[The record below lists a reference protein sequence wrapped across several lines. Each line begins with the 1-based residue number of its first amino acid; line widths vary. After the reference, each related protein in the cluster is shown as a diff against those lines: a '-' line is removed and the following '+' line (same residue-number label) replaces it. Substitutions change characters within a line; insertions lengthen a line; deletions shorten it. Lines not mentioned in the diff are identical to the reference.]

1 MDPEKGRAFLGEAG
15 VCMLR
20 HVHRVITTS
29 FNCGQDPES
38 GVPVMAQWSM
48 NPTRNNEVTDS
59 IPGLAQWVKHLVF
72 P

>member
-15 VCMLR
+15 VCMLG

-38 GVPVMAQWSM
+38 GVPVMA
-48 NPTRNNEVTDS
+48 
-59 IPGLAQWVKHLVF
+59 
-72 P
+72 